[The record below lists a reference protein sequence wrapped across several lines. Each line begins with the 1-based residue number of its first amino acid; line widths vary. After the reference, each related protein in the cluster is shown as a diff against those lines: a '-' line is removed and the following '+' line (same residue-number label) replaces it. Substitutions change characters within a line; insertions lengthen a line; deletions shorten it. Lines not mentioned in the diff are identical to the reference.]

1 MPELPEV
8 QTLVNDLIVAGL
20 VGRRIIR
27 AKVYWPRTIA
37 TSSVEEFCSRISN
50 RAIAHIERRAK
61 FIVMVLDKRQT
72 LIVHLRMTG
81 RFQWGDECQGP
92 EKHVHVA
99 LTLDDGRL
107 LCFHDTRKF
116 GRFYLTQEPQALL
129 SSLGPEPLAPDF
141 TAALLKQRLKGR
153 QRQIKPLLL
162 DQTFLAGLG
171 NIYVDEALWAARIH
185 PLRGA
190 GGLAA
195 TEIAA
200 LHAGIRRVLRQ
211 GIKYAGTTL
220 GNGRS
225 NFYSLGRAR
234 GGNANHLKVF
244 RRTGAPCPRCGMA
257 IQRIMV
263 AQRST
268 HVCERCQPLKVLKV
282 KKQMLNVSRLP
293 SGERD

>member
-27 AKVYWPRTIA
+27 ARVYWPRTIA
-37 TSSVEEFCSRISN
+37 TSSVDEFCSQITN
-50 RAIAHIERRAK
+50 CAITHIERRAK
-61 FIVMVLDKRQT
+61 FIVMVLEKRQV

-81 RFQWGDECQGP
+81 RFQWGDERQGP

-107 LCFHDTRKF
+107 LSFHDTRKF
-116 GRFYLTQEPQALL
+116 GRFYLTQEPQALFGR
-129 SSLGPEPLAPDF
+129 LGPEPLAPDF
-141 TAALLKQRLKGR
+141 TAALLHQRLRGH

-171 NIYVDEALWAARIH
+171 NIYVDEALWTARIH
-185 PLRGA
+185 PMRGA
-190 GGLAA
+190 GDLEV
-195 TEIAA
+195 TEITA

-220 GNGRS
+220 GDGRN

-244 RRTGAPCPRCGMA
+244 RRTGAPCPRCGTA
-257 IQRIMV
+257 IKRIIV
-263 AQRST
+263 TQRST
-268 HVCERCQPLKVLKV
+268 HVCEQCQRLKV
-282 KKQMLNVSRLP
+282 
-293 SGERD
+293 